1 MQQAKRFCFYCLHK
15 CWVALAICLVVL
27 ATVVSVLRIA
37 LPYADSYKH
46 RVEQVLSQQLGA
58 DVAIGYIDA
67 GWQGSG
73 PALIL
78 QDVSIDGG
86 EQLQLAIARTSLRL
100 DFWQSLLS
108 QQLTAEH
115 VELNGLRYRVNA
127 DSLFTL
133 NADAT
138 APTHL
143 ALQTLEQL
151 FFRQLKDFTVTAS
164 QLILYS
170 DNNPDVVLDIS
181 KLNWRNDELRHQGHG
196 ELAIADVTANN
207 VSFILDL
214 HGPNLHDVQGK
225 LYLQSSELD
234 LLPLFRQG
242 LPQASRLQKASI
254 NFRAWGDIEEGHLQ
268 QVQVALADNSVHW
281 QREGEQHRL
290 MLSPGQLLWQPTTQG
305 WQLLSSELTLSSMQE
320 SWPGLQLQLQ
330 KDAQRL
336 QFNLQ
341 HFQLDAV
348 EPLAQLLAEDSNLV
362 QGILQ
367 HQPSGYLET
376 LQLSWQQQQW
386 QLYGRFNDFSSEPV
400 HDIPGAR
407 QLAGEIWAANE
418 FVWLQV
424 QGEQQHIA
432 WADLFSDNWDY
443 QQLQADIRFVKQQA
457 HWQLQVPK
465 FLLQATDFS
474 VEAQGTLDLAE
485 QTELALLL
493 QVQGLDA
500 AKASRYYPQRYMPE
514 KTREYLTSAIEGGQL
529 QQATLVWQG
538 AFADFPFVEGQ
549 GQFQVLGFISDGRLQ
564 FDPHWPALTDLTA
577 TLLFDNA
584 SMLIEA
590 QSGLLGL
597 LPLRDPV
604 TATIPD
610 LFHAEQLDVRINTEL
625 NSEALTELMLQSSLE
640 HSLGSA
646 LTHLGLSGPVRGDV
660 LLEIDLH
667 APHVLA
673 SGYADLLGVQAQL
686 QAPAMQLDN
695 VTGRVHFKNEEI
707 RGEALQFSWQGL
719 AGGGSFNGAQ
729 DETQGYKVAIALDGS
744 ADALALT
751 TALGAKAEGLL
762 AGSMDWQLQLALALP
777 QSGFNYQAA
786 LNARLDPLA
795 LHLPAPY
802 QKDAGQAAALS
813 VVAHGS
819 TDQSYISAHYQDNL
833 HFQAELPHSSGRI
846 QRAQLTLGQD
856 DLGLSSKGFNID
868 VELDEIALIP
878 WLDFL
883 QPLLSGS
890 GEQGAM
896 LPPLQRVRGKVATI
910 QLPEQLRLTH
920 TVFELEPTAQ
930 AWQLNLHGTE
940 LASRWQF
947 FNDWHAKGM
956 EVQLD
961 YLHLPLAAKESISLE
976 NLNAELPELLAQN
989 WLTQMVPVTVRC
1001 NDCSVGNYR
1010 FGKVNL
1016 QAAGQGEKWLLQQLT
1031 TDYKGSKFNIIG
1043 EWQSNDGIG
1052 VSQFNGTFVSP
1063 NIGALLTEYQLSS
1076 AISGSRSDINFQLN
1090 WAGAPQ
1096 QFQLA
1101 ALNGKVEFTLG
1112 DGSLTEVSDQGA
1124 RLFSLFSL
1132 DSLVRK
1138 LRLDF
1143 RDVFSKGFFYNKM
1156 TGTLNLQQGVAHTND
1171 VVIDGVPGNLSIQGY
1186 ADLAKRQLDYQM
1198 SFAPKVT
1205 SSLPVIIAWMVNP
1218 VTGIAALAL
1227 DEVFQ
1232 SAEVI
1237 SRINFTVT
1245 GSFEQPVVTEVNRH
1259 STEVPVPVRVAQP
1272 EAVLNDNSQP
1282 QFY

>member
-15 CWVALAICLVVL
+15 CWVALAICLVLL

-67 GWQGSG
+67 GWQGNG
-73 PALIL
+73 PTLIL

-86 EQLQLAIARTSLRL
+86 EQLQLAITRTLLRL

-127 DSLFTL
+127 DSLFSR
-133 NADAT
+133 NRDAK

-143 ALQTLEQL
+143 ALQTLEQV
-151 FFRQLKDFTVTAS
+151 FFQQLKDFTVTAS

-181 KLNWRNDELRHQGHG
+181 TLNWRNDEQRHQGYG

-207 VSFILDL
+207 VNFILDL
-214 HGPNLHDVQGK
+214 HGPSLHDVQGA

-234 LLPLFRQG
+234 LLPLFRQW

-254 NFRAWGDIEEGHLQ
+254 NFSAWGSIEQGHLQ

-281 QREGEQHRL
+281 QRAGEQHRL
-290 MLSPGQLLWQPTTQG
+290 MLSPGQLLWQPTAQG
-305 WQLLSSELTLSSMQE
+305 WQLLSSELTLSSLQE
-320 SWPGLQLQLQ
+320 SWSGLQLQLQ

-341 HFQLDAV
+341 HFQLDAL
-348 EPLAQLLAEDSNLV
+348 EPLAQLLAEDSNVV
-362 QGILQ
+362 QGVLQ
-367 HQPSGYLET
+367 HQPRGHLET

-400 HDIPGAR
+400 RDIPGAK
-407 QLAGEIWAANE
+407 QLAGEIWAAND
-418 FVWLQV
+418 FVWLQL
-424 QGEQQHIA
+424 QGEQQQIA

-443 QQLQADIRFVKQQA
+443 QQLQADIRFVKREQY
-457 HWQLQVPK
+457 WQLQVPK
-465 FLLQATDFS
+465 FMLQGSDFS
-474 VEAQGTLDLAE
+474 LEAQGLLSFTE
-485 QTELALLL
+485 HPELALLL

-500 AKASRYYPQRYMPE
+500 AKASRYYPQRYMPT
-514 KTREYLTSAIEGGQL
+514 KTREYLTHAIEGGML
-529 QQATLVWQG
+529 QQATVVWQG
-538 AFADFPFVEGQ
+538 AFADFPFTEAQ
-549 GQFQVLGFISDGRLQ
+549 GQFQVLGTITDGRLQ

-604 TATIPD
+604 TAAIPD

-625 NSEALTELMLQSSLE
+625 NSEALTELMLQSSLQ

-660 LLEIDLH
+660 LLEIGLH
-667 APHVLA
+667 QNHVVA

-686 QAPAMQLDN
+686 QAPAIQLDGL
-695 VTGRVHFKNEEI
+695 TGRVYFKNEEI

-719 AGGGSFNGAQ
+719 AGGGSFTGAQ
-729 DETQGYKVAIALDGS
+729 DDSQGYKVAIALDGT

-762 AGSMDWQLQLALALP
+762 AGNMGWELQLALALP
-777 QSGFNYQAA
+777 EGGFHYQAA
-786 LNARLDPLA
+786 LNAKLDQMA
-795 LHLPAPY
+795 LQLPAPY
-802 QKDAGQAAALS
+802 QKAAAQAAALN
-813 VVAHGS
+813 VVAHGN
-819 TDQSYISAHYQDNL
+819 TEQSYISAHYQDNL

-846 QRAQLTLGQD
+846 QRAQLTLGPD
-856 DLGLSSKGFNID
+856 DIGLSSQGFNID
-868 VELDEIALIP
+868 VELDEVALMP

-883 QPLLSGS
+883 QPLLSAS
-890 GEQGAM
+890 GEQEAL
-896 LPPLQRVRGKVATI
+896 LPPLQRVRGKLGVI

-920 TVFELEPTAQ
+920 TVFELEPTAE

-956 EVQLD
+956 NVQLD
-961 YLHLPLAAKESISLE
+961 YLHLPLAAKDNAALE
-976 NLNAELPELLAQN
+976 NISAELPELLAQN
-989 WLTQMVPVTVRC
+989 WLTQMVPVTVHC
-1001 NDCSVGNYR
+1001 NECSVGNYR
-1010 FGKVNL
+1010 FGKVKL
-1016 QAAGQGEKWLLQQLT
+1016 QAAGSGDKWVLQQLT
-1031 TDYKGSKFNIIG
+1031 TDYKGSKFDISG
-1043 EWQSNDGIG
+1043 DWQSNDGIG
-1052 VSQFNGTFVSP
+1052 LSQFSGTFVSP
-1063 NIGALLTEYQLSS
+1063 NIGALLAEYQLSS
-1076 AISGSRSDINFQLN
+1076 AISGSRSDVNFQLN

-1101 ALNGKVEFTLG
+1101 ALNGKVQFTLG
-1112 DGSLTEVSDQGA
+1112 EGSLTEVSDQGA

-1156 TGTLNLQQGVAHTND
+1156 AGTLNLHHGVAQTND
-1171 VVIDGVPGNLSIQGY
+1171 VTIDGVPGNLSIQGY
-1186 ADLAKRQLDYQM
+1186 ADLSKRQLDYQM

-1205 SSLPVIIAWMVNP
+1205 SSLPMIIAWMVNP

-1272 EAVLNDNSQP
+1272 EAVLHDNSQP
-1282 QFY
+1282 QLY